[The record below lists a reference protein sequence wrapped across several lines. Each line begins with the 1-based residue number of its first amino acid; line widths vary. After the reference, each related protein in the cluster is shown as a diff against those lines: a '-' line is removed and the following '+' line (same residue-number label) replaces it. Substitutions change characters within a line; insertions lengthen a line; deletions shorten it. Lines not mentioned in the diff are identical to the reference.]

1 MVVTGAP
8 SRKPSDKEDTSPGKG
23 EGSGPRRL
31 ARVTREEA
39 LRYHSRYGG
48 KLEITPKTRMR
59 DNHDLSL
66 AYTPGVAEPCRE
78 ISKNPEEVYRYTSKG
93 NMVAIMTDGT
103 RILGL
108 GPIGPY
114 AGLPVMEGK
123 AILFKKFAGVDA
135 FPLCL
140 NVKTPDEFVETAVR
154 VEPAF
159 GGINLEDI
167 ATPQCFEIEERLKK
181 LLKIPVFHD
190 DQHGTSI
197 IALAGIYNALK
208 LTGRKIGDAQFVING
223 AGAAGIAL
231 ARFLKYAG
239 AQHIVAVDRRGIL
252 YEGRSEDMN
261 RYKAEIGSFT
271 NRDHLKGKLP
281 DALKGADVFVGL
293 SAPGTLTQDMIRS
306 MTKNPVI
313 FALANP
319 EPEISPEEALEA
331 GAAVVATGRSDY
343 ANQANNVLGF
353 PGVFR
358 GALDVRATQINDQMK
373 LAASLAIAKLIP
385 EAMLSANYVI
395 PSPIDPRVVPEVA
408 LAVAQAAVDTGVA
421 RAKLDP
427 EMILSHITYGK

>member
-1 MVVTGAP
+1 MAANPAAAAP
-8 SRKPSDKEDTSPGKG
+8 AEGKRQTA
-23 EGSGPRRL
+23 PKRL
-31 ARVTREEA
+31 AKITREEA

-48 KLEITPKTRMR
+48 KLEIAPKTRMK
-59 DNHDLSL
+59 DAHDLSL

-78 ISKNPEEVYRYTSKG
+78 IAKSPDEVYTYTSKG

-123 AILFKKFAGVDA
+123 AILFKKFANVDA

-140 NVKTPDEFVETAVR
+140 NVKTPDEFVETAQR

-167 ATPQCFEIEERLKK
+167 ATPQCFEIEARLRK

-197 IALAGIYNALK
+197 IALAGLLNALRF
-208 LTGRKIGDAQFVING
+208 TQRRIEEAAFVING

-231 ARFLKYAG
+231 VHYLLYAG
-239 AQHIVAVDRRGIL
+239 ARDIIVCDSKGVIYAGRKEASNPYKDEVARLTNARG
-252 YEGRSEDMN
+252 
-261 RYKAEIGSFT
+261 
-271 NRDHLKGKLP
+271 LKGKLA

-293 SAPGTLTQDMIRS
+293 SAPGTLAQAMIRTMS
-306 MTKNPVI
+306 HDPII

-319 EPEISPEEALEA
+319 DPEISPEEAEEA
-331 GAAVVATGRSDY
+331 GAAVIATGRSDY

-358 GALDVRATQINDQMK
+358 GALDVRATQINEEMK
-373 LAASLAIAKLIP
+373 LAASRAIAKLIP
-385 EAMLSANYVI
+385 DGMLSANYVI

-421 RAKLDP
+421 KSKLDP
-427 EMILSHITYGK
+427 EMILSHITYGR

>member
-1 MVVTGAP
+1 MSPSSATPAATEAP
-8 SRKPSDKEDTSPGKG
+8 RAKRQTAPK
-23 EGSGPRRL
+23 RL
-31 ARVTREEA
+31 AKITREEA

-48 KLEITPKTRMR
+48 KLEIAPKTRMK
-59 DNHDLSL
+59 DAHDLSL

-78 ISKNPEEVYRYTSKG
+78 IAKHPDDVYTYTSKG

-123 AILFKKFAGVDA
+123 AILFKKFANVDA

-140 NVKTPDEFVETAVR
+140 NVKTVEEFVETAVR
-154 VEPAF
+154 VEPVF

-167 ATPQCFEIEERLKK
+167 QTPHCFDIEERLRK

-197 IALAGIYNALK
+197 IALAGLLNALK
-208 LTGRKIGDAQFVING
+208 LTGRKIEASAFVING

-231 ARFLKYAG
+231 AKYLKSAG
-239 AQHIVAVDRRGIL
+239 ASSITACDRKGIL
-252 YEGRSEDMN
+252 YAERKEDMN
-261 RYKAEIGSFT
+261 KYKEQIAAFT
-271 NRDHLKGKLP
+271 NPQGLRGTLK

-293 SAPGTLTQDMIRS
+293 SAPGTLTQEMIRS
-306 MTKNPVI
+306 MAKDPIV

-319 EPEISPEEALEA
+319 EPEIEPEQAEEA
-331 GAAVVATGRSDY
+331 GAAVIATGRSDY

-358 GALDVRATQINDQMK
+358 GALDVRATQINEAMK
-373 LAASLAIAKLIP
+373 LAASRAIAKLIP
-385 EAMLSANYVI
+385 DAMLAANYVI

-408 LAVAQAAVDTGVA
+408 LAVAQAAVETGVA
-421 RAKLDP
+421 RQKVDP
-427 EMILSHITYGK
+427 EMILGHITYGR

>member
-1 MVVTGAP
+1 MPQMATNPA
-8 SRKPSDKEDTSPGKG
+8 KTSPA
-23 EGSGPRRL
+23 EGAAPKRTTGPKRL
-31 ARVTREEA
+31 AKVTREEA

-48 KLEITPKTRMR
+48 KLEIAAKTRMR
-59 DNHDLSL
+59 DSHDLSL

-78 ISKNPEEVYRYTSKG
+78 IVKHPDDVYKYTSKG
-93 NMVAIMTDGT
+93 NMVAIMTDGS

-154 VEPAF
+154 IEPGF

-181 LLKIPVFHD
+181 LLNIPVFHD
-190 DQHGTSI
+190 DQHVTAI
-197 IALAGIYNALK
+197 LALAGLYNALK
-208 LTGRKIGDAQFVING
+208 VTGRKIEEAKFVMNG

-231 ARFLKYAG
+231 ARFLRYAG
-239 AQHIVAVDRRGIL
+239 ARHLIACDRRGAI
-252 YEGRSEDMN
+252 YEGRKEDMN
-261 RYKAEIGSFT
+261 KYKEEISKFT
-271 NRDHLKGKLP
+271 NRSQIKAKLGE
-281 DALKGADVFVGL
+281 ALKGADVFVGL
-293 SAPGTLTQDMIRS
+293 SAPGTLSKDMIRG
-306 MTKNPVI
+306 MAKGPII

-319 EPEISPEEALEA
+319 EPEISPEDALEA
-331 GAAVVATGRSDY
+331 GAAIVATGRSDY

-358 GALDVRATQINDQMK
+358 GALDVRATQINEEMK
-373 LAASLAIAKLIP
+373 LAAARAIAKLIP
-385 EAMLSANYVI
+385 DALLSANYVI

>member
-1 MVVTGAP
+1 MPSESAP
-8 SRKPSDKEDTSPGKG
+8 GEPDARSRKALKPEDSK
-23 EGSGPRRL
+23 PRRL

-39 LRYHSRYGG
+39 LRYHSRYNG
-48 KLEITPKTRMR
+48 KLEISPKTRVR

-78 ISKNPEEVYRYTSKG
+78 IAKHPEDVYKYTSKG

-108 GPIGPY
+108 GNIGPW

-140 NVKTPDEFVETAVR
+140 SVKTPDEFVETAIR
-154 VEPAF
+154 VEPVF

-167 ATPQCFEIEERLKK
+167 STPQCFEIEERLRAK
-181 LLKIPVFHD
+181 LDIPVFHD

-197 IALAGIYNALK
+197 IALAGLINSLR
-208 LTGRKIGDAQFVING
+208 LTGRKIQDASFVING

-231 ARFLKYAG
+231 ARYLRYAG
-239 AQHIVAVDRRGIL
+239 ARHILACDRKGIIHP
-252 YEGRSEDMN
+252 GRKDDMN
-261 RYKAEIGSFT
+261 RYKEEVANFSNIEGK
-271 NRDHLKGKLP
+271 KGNLA
-281 DALKGADVFVGL
+281 DAMKGADVIVGL
-293 SAPGTLTQDMIRS
+293 SAPGTISQAMIRS
-306 MTKNPVI
+306 MSDRPIV

-319 EPEISPEEALEA
+319 EPEISPEDAIEA
-331 GAAVVATGRSDY
+331 GAGVVATGRSDY

-358 GALDVRATQINDQMK
+358 GALDVRARRINEEMK
-373 LAASLAIAKLIP
+373 LAASNAIAKLIP
-385 EAMLSANYVI
+385 DGMLSANYVI

-408 LAVAQAAVDTGVA
+408 LAVAQAAVETGVA
-421 RAKLDP
+421 REPLDP
-427 EMILSHITYGK
+427 EKVLSHITYGK

>member
-1 MVVTGAP
+1 MPQMATNPA
-8 SRKPSDKEDTSPGKG
+8 KPSPAEGTEGKRQTA
-23 EGSGPRRL
+23 PRRL
-31 ARVTREEA
+31 AKITREEA

-48 KLEITPKTRMR
+48 KLEIAAKTRMK
-59 DNHDLSL
+59 DSHDLAL

-78 ISKNPEEVYRYTSKG
+78 IAKNQEDVYTYTSKG

-123 AILFKKFAGVDA
+123 AILFKKFANVDA

-140 NVKTPDEFVETAVR
+140 NVKTPDEFVETAQR
-154 VEPAF
+154 VEPVF

-167 ATPQCFEIEERLKK
+167 STPQCFEIEARLRK
-181 LLKIPVFHD
+181 LLNIPVFHD

-197 IALAGIYNALK
+197 IALAGILNSLR
-208 LTGRKIGDAQFVING
+208 LTQRRIEETAFVING

-231 ARFLKYAG
+231 VHYLKYAG
-239 AQHIVAVDRRGIL
+239 ARDITACDRKGVIFA
-252 YEGRSEDMN
+252 GRKEESN
-261 RYKAEIGSFT
+261 PYKDEIAAFT
-271 NRDHLKGKLP
+271 NPRGLRGKLA

-293 SAPGTLTQDMIRS
+293 SAPGTLTQPMIRG
-306 MTKNPVI
+306 MAHDPII

-319 EPEISPEEALEA
+319 DPEISPEEAEEA
-331 GAAVVATGRSDY
+331 GAAVIATGRSDY

-358 GALDVRATQINDQMK
+358 GALDVRATQINEEMK
-373 LAASLAIAKLIP
+373 LAASKAIAKLIP
-385 EAMLSANYVI
+385 DGMLSANYVI

-408 LAVAQAAVDTGVA
+408 LAVAQAAVDTNVA
-421 RAKLDP
+421 KAKLDP
-427 EMILSHITYGK
+427 EMILSHITYGR

>member
-1 MVVTGAP
+1 MAANP
-8 SRKPSDKEDTSPGKG
+8 AKPSPAVA
-23 EGSGPRRL
+23 GSEKRKTAPRRL
-31 ARVTREEA
+31 ATVTREEA

-48 KLEITPKTRMR
+48 KLEIAAKTRMR
-59 DNHDLSL
+59 DAHDLSL

-78 ISKNPEEVYRYTSKG
+78 IAKHEEDVYTYTSKG

-123 AILFKKFAGVDA
+123 AILFKKFANVDA

-140 NVKTPDEFVETAVR
+140 NVKTPDEFVETAQR
-154 VEPAF
+154 VEPVF

-167 ATPQCFEIEERLKK
+167 ATPQCFEIEARLRK

-197 IALAGIYNALK
+197 IALAGLLNALR
-208 LTGRKIGDAQFVING
+208 LTQRKVEEAAFVING

-231 ARFLKYAG
+231 AHYLRYAG
-239 AQHIVAVDRRGIL
+239 ARDITACDSKGII
-252 YEGRSEDMN
+252 YPGRKEETN
-261 RYKAEIGSFT
+261 PYKEEICAFT
-271 NRDHLKGKLP
+271 NKRGLQGKLA

-293 SAPGTLTQDMIRS
+293 SAPGTLTQEMIRG
-306 MTKNPVI
+306 MGHDPII

-319 EPEISPEEALEA
+319 DPEISPEDAEEA
-331 GAAVVATGRSDY
+331 GAAVIATGRSDY

-358 GALDVRATQINDQMK
+358 GALDVRATQINEEMK
-373 LAASLAIAKLIP
+373 LAASKAIAKLIP
-385 EAMLSANYVI
+385 DGMLSPNYVI

-408 LAVAQAAVDTGVA
+408 LAVAQAAVETGVA

-427 EMILSHITYGK
+427 EMILSHITYGR

>member
-1 MVVTGAP
+1 MASNTAAP
-8 SRKPSDKEDTSPGKG
+8 PS
-23 EGSGPRRL
+23 EGPQPKRPTAPKRL
-31 ARVTREEA
+31 AKVTREEA
-39 LRYHSRYGG
+39 LRYHARYGG
-48 KLEITPKTRMR
+48 KLEIAAKTRMK
-59 DNHDLSL
+59 DAHDLSL

-78 ISKNPEEVYRYTSKG
+78 IAKNQDDVYTYTSKG

-123 AILFKKFAGVDA
+123 AILFKKFANVDA

-140 NVKTPDEFVETAVR
+140 NVKTPDEFVETAQR

-167 ATPQCFEIEERLKK
+167 STPQCFEIEARLRK
-181 LLKIPVFHD
+181 LLKVPVFHD

-197 IALAGIYNALK
+197 IALAGILNALR
-208 LTGRKIGDAQFVING
+208 LTQRRIEETAFVING

-231 ARFLKYAG
+231 VHYLKYAG
-239 AQHIVAVDRRGIL
+239 ARDITACDRKGVIFAGRKEDSNPYKDEVAAITNPRGV
-252 YEGRSEDMN
+252 R
-261 RYKAEIGSFT
+261 
-271 NRDHLKGKLP
+271 GKLA

-293 SAPGTLTQDMIRS
+293 SAPGTLTQPMIRT
-306 MTKNPVI
+306 MAHNPII

-319 EPEISPEEALEA
+319 DPEISPEDAEEA
-331 GAAVVATGRSDY
+331 GAAVIATGRSDY

-358 GALDVRATQINDQMK
+358 GALDVRATQINEEMK
-373 LAASLAIAKLIP
+373 LAASRAIAKLIP
-385 EAMLSANYVI
+385 DGMLSANYVI

-408 LAVAQAAVDTGVA
+408 LAVAQAAVDTNVA
-421 RAKLDP
+421 KAKLDV
-427 EMILSHITYGK
+427 EMILSHITYGR

>member
-1 MVVTGAP
+1 MAASP
-8 SRKPSDKEDTSPGKG
+8 AKTSPAVGGAAKPTT
-23 EGSGPRRL
+23 GPKRL
-31 ARVTREEA
+31 TKITREEA

-48 KLEITPKTRMR
+48 KLEIAPKTRMR
-59 DNHDLSL
+59 DAHDLSL

-78 ISKNPEEVYRYTSKG
+78 IAKNPEDVYTYTSKG

-123 AILFKKFAGVDA
+123 AILFKKFANVDA

-140 NVKTPDEFVETAVR
+140 NVKTPDEFVETAIR

-167 ATPQCFEIEERLKK
+167 ATPQCFEIEARLRK

-197 IALAGIYNALK
+197 IALAGLLNALK
-208 LTGRKIGDAQFVING
+208 VTGRSIEEAAFVING

-231 ARFLKYAG
+231 AHYLHYAG
-239 AQHIVAVDRRGIL
+239 AREIIACDSKGIIYAGRKEASNPYKEALCAFTNKGGRRGTL
-252 YEGRSEDMN
+252 
-261 RYKAEIGSFT
+261 A
-271 NRDHLKGKLP
+271 

-293 SAPGTLTQDMIRS
+293 SAPGTLKKDMIRG
-306 MTKNPVI
+306 MAKDPII

-319 EPEISPEEALEA
+319 DPEISPEDAEEA
-331 GAAVVATGRSDY
+331 GAAVIATGRSDY

-358 GALDVRATQINDQMK
+358 GALDVRATTINEEMK
-373 LAASLAIAKLIP
+373 LAASKAIAKLIP
-385 EAMLSANYVI
+385 DGMLSANYVI

-408 LAVAQAAVDTGVA
+408 LAVAQTAVETGVA
-421 RAKLDP
+421 RSKLDP
-427 EMILSHITYGK
+427 EMILTHITYGR